1 MRREHLCRW
10 RLINAGVGDPS
21 CWGDELDAARAVG
34 SERGSADMCPL
45 GAENHPRGRVTGT
58 VAQEREIEEMY
69 CADVSTV
76 RGR

>member
-1 MRREHLCRW
+1 
-10 RLINAGVGDPS
+10 
-21 CWGDELDAARAVG
+21 
-34 SERGSADMCPL
+34 MCPL
-45 GAENHPRGRVTGT
+45 GAENHPRGRVTCT